1 MVHFCPAGRARA
13 LFVAVALVSSAL
25 SGTTGRA
32 QTARPAELPSPE
44 QFFGYQMGADRKLAN
59 WDKLLEYY
67 QTLAKGAKNM
77 RLVELGKSSEGR
89 PYIALFITS
98 PANLAKLDRLK
109 QLNARLA
116 DPRGLSEAEAQKVIT
131 EARAVVIQSFALH
144 SSEVAAA
151 QTAAEYVYDSI
162 TRTDEEAQRMLDNVV
177 SIVVPSINPD
187 GTQMIA
193 DWYMKYVGTPYEAAG
208 LPWLYQKYS
217 GHDNNRDGFALNL
230 PESRNLA
237 KLMYREWMPQAYVDH
252 HQMGSGNARLY
263 IPPYAEPIRPDGDPL
278 VWREIAWWGAQMGNR
293 LEAAGK
299 TGVIG
304 NAIYSGWGHMGFH
317 WITPF
322 HNIAGMLTESA
333 SARLATPMYIHPDSL
348 RGGPRNLPEYE
359 SQTNMPSLWPGGWW
373 RVRDI
378 VEQQKIAAWATVDL
392 AARNREVVLH
402 NMYLKGI
409 RQTERGA
416 KGEVKAYAIAIPQ
429 HDSLT
434 ARKLANMLLN
444 SGVEVHQTSA
454 ALTLDGR
461 VYGPGSYIV
470 STAQPKAGLIR
481 WMLGRTFYPD
491 DTYTRDREGNPIR
504 PYDMSTDTFAEFMG
518 VRCDPLAEAVTQG
531 LTKLAA
537 PAWPAGTVA
546 ANATNGYV
554 LSTRANDSFRAAS
567 LLLDKGAT
575 VRRVTSGAG
584 FTPGDFI
591 VTGATAAMAAE
602 VAKATG
608 VDFAALS
615 TTVPAGAYAL
625 RKPRVAMYQRYGGG
639 NADEGW
645 SRLMFEQ
652 FDMPVKA
659 LMDAEI
665 KKGDLNAS
673 YDVII
678 LPADSINAM
687 TGEPPAGGGAAAG
700 GGRGGRGGGGGEG
713 AGDGGGG
720 RQGGTPPEY
729 RSGFGGDGVKMLQA
743 FVQKGGT
750 LVTFGQ
756 AGDLPIHRFN
766 LPVRNVVA
774 GLSSKEFW
782 SPGSTLRVRF
792 DTQQP
797 LAFGMPREGYA
808 LFLAGSQAYEVT
820 TTSPNVEIFSTFV
833 DREILQSGWL
843 LGEGVIAKKAAALT
857 VAHGDGRVVLIGF
870 RPQHRD
876 QTHGTFKL
884 VFNALFNGPPPAATG
899 TGVQAR

>member
-1 MVHFCPAGRARA
+1 MIRFCSAGRTRA
-13 LFVAVALVSSAL
+13 LVVAVALVSSAL
-25 SGTTGRA
+25 AGAIGRA
-32 QTARPAELPSPE
+32 QTARPSELPSPE

-67 QTLAKGAKNM
+67 QTLAKSAKNM

-230 PESRNLA
+230 PESQNLA

-263 IPPYAEPIRPDGDPL
+263 IPPYAEPIRPDGDPI

-416 KGEVKAYAIAIPQ
+416 KGDVKAYAIAIPQ
-429 HDSLT
+429 HDTLT
-434 ARKLANMLLN
+434 ARKLANMLLS
-444 SGVEVHQTSA
+444 SGVEVQQTPA
-454 ALTLDGR
+454 ALTIDGR

-491 DTYTRDREGNPIR
+491 NTYTRDREGNPIR

-518 VRCDPLAEAVTQG
+518 VRCDPLADPITQG
-531 LTKLAA
+531 LTKVAA
-537 PAWPAGTVA
+537 PSWPAGIVA
-546 ANATNGYV
+546 GNAANGYV
-554 LSTRANDSFRAAS
+554 LSTKANDSFRAVS

-575 VRRVTSGAG
+575 VRRIASGDG
-584 FTPGDFI
+584 FTPGDFV
-591 VTGATAAMAAE
+591 VTGASPAVASE
-602 VAKATG
+602 VAKVTG
-608 VDFAALS
+608 VDFAAAS
-615 TTVPAGAYAL
+615 AAVPATAL
-625 RKPRVAMYQRYGGG
+625 RPAQAPRRDVPALRRRQRRRGLVTPDVRAVQHSREG
-639 NADEGW
+639 ADGRRNQEG
-645 SRLMFEQ
+645 RPQHQLRRHH
-652 FDMPVKA
+652 
-659 LMDAEI
+659 
-665 KKGDLNAS
+665 
-673 YDVII
+673 
-678 LPADSINAM
+678 
-687 TGEPPAGGGAAAG
+687 PAGG
-700 GGRGGRGGGGGEG
+700 
-713 AGDGGGG
+713 
-720 RQGGTPPEY
+720 
-729 RSGFGGDGVKMLQA
+729 L
-743 FVQKGGT
+743 
-750 LVTFGQ
+750 GQ
-756 AGDLPIHRFN
+756 RDDRRACR
-766 LPVRNVVA
+766 R
-774 GLSSKEFW
+774 W
-782 SPGSTLRVRF
+782 CGSRRWTWWARRWRRRPW
-792 DTQQP
+792 QQ
-797 LAFGMPREGYA
+797 
-808 LFLAGSQAYEVT
+808 
-820 TTSPNVEIFSTFV
+820 
-833 DREILQSGWL
+833 
-843 LGEGVIAKKAAALT
+843 
-857 VAHGDGRVVLIGF
+857 
-870 RPQHRD
+870 
-876 QTHGTFKL
+876 
-884 VFNALFNGPPPAATG
+884 
-899 TGVQAR
+899 

>member
-1 MVHFCPAGRARA
+1 MTGSRSQRLLRGLLA
-13 LFVAVALVSSAL
+13 LCLIGAASSW
-25 SGTTGRA
+25 TTGVA
-32 QTARPAELPSPE
+32 QSTRTTELPSPE
-44 QFFGYQMGADRKLAN
+44 QFFGYRMGTDRKLAN

-67 QTLAKGAKNM
+67 RTLAKTAKNM

-98 PANLAKLDRLK
+98 PANLAKLDRLR

-116 DPRGLSEAEAQKVIT
+116 DPRGVSESEAQKIAA

-144 SSEVAAA
+144 SSEVAAS
-151 QTAAEYVYDSI
+151 QTAAEYVYDSV
-162 TRTDEEAQRMLDNVV
+162 TRTDDESQRMLDNVI

-193 DWYMKYVGTPYEAAG
+193 DWYMKYAGTQYDAAG

-230 PESRNLA
+230 PESQHLG
-237 KLMYREWMPQAYVDH
+237 KLMYRDWMPQAYVDH
-252 HQMGSGNARLY
+252 HQMGGGNARLY
-263 IPPYAEPIRPDGDPL
+263 IPPYAEPLRPDGDPL
-278 VWREIAWWGAQMGNR
+278 VWREIAWWGAHMGNR

-333 SARLATPMYIHPDSL
+333 SARLATPVFVHPDQL
-348 RGGPRNLPEYE
+348 RGGPRNLPVYE
-359 SQTNMPSLWPGGWW
+359 PQTNMPSLWPGGWW

-392 AARNREVVLH
+392 AARNRETVLW

-416 KGEVKAYAIAIPQ
+416 KGDVKGYAIAIPQ
-429 HDSLT
+429 HDPLT
-434 ARKLANMLLN
+434 ARKLVNMLLA
-444 SGVEVHQTSA
+444 SGVEVQQIGA
-454 ALTLDGR
+454 AVTVDGR
-461 VYGPGSYIV
+461 AYGPGSYFV
-470 STAQPKAGLIR
+470 PMAQPKAGLVR

-491 DTYTRDREGNPIR
+491 NSYTRDREGNPIR
-504 PYDMSTDTFAEFMG
+504 PYDMATDTFAEFMG
-518 VRCDPLAEAVTQG
+518 VRCDPIAEPIAQG
-531 LTKLAA
+531 LTKVTA

-546 ANATNGYV
+546 ANAPNGYL
-554 LSTRANDSFRAAS
+554 LSTKLNDSFRAVS
-567 LLLDKGAT
+567 LLLEKGIA
-575 VRRVTSGAG
+575 VRRVAAGDG

-591 VTGATAAMAAE
+591 VAAGSAA
-602 VAKATG
+602 VIGDIAKQTG
-608 VDFAALS
+608 VDFAAL
-615 TTVPAGAYAL
+615 PAAAPAAAYAL
-625 RKPRVAMYQRYGGG
+625 RKPRVAMLQRYGGG
-639 NADEGW
+639 NMDEGW

-652 FDMPVKA
+652 FDIPVKA
-659 LMDAEI
+659 LMDPEI
-665 KKGDLNAS
+665 RKGDLHAS

-678 LPADSINAM
+678 LPADSVAAM
-687 TGEPPAGGGAAAG
+687 TGETEAGGEG
-700 GGRGGRGGGGGEG
+700 GGRGGRGGGRGGGEG
-713 AGDGGGG
+713 AGGGDG
-720 RQGGTPPEY
+720 RQGTPPEY
-729 RSGFGGDGVKMLQA
+729 RSGFGAEGVKMLQE

-756 AGDLPIHRFN
+756 AGDLPIQRFA
-766 LPVRNVVA
+766 LPVRNVLA

-792 DTQQP
+792 DTRHP
-797 LAFGMPREGYA
+797 LAFGMPRDGYA
-808 LFLAGSQAYEVT
+808 LFLAGSQAYEVSS
-820 TTSPNVEIFSTFV
+820 TSPNVETFSTFV
-833 DREILQSGWL
+833 DRELLQSGWL
-843 LGEGVIAKKAAALT
+843 LGEGVIARKAAALS
-857 VAHGDGRVVLIGF
+857 VAHGAGRVILIGF

-884 VFNALFNGPPPAATG
+884 VFNALFNQPAAPTNP
-899 TGVQAR
+899 

>member
-1 MVHFCPAGRARA
+1 MIVNRSARAARA
-13 LFVAVALVSSAL
+13 LLVL
-25 SGTTGRA
+25 VVLGSGSWLRLGAEQPAR
-32 QTARPAELPSPE
+32 QTDLPSPE
-44 QFFGYQMGADRKLAN
+44 QFFGHKMGADRKLAN

-67 QTLAKGAKNM
+67 RTLAKTATNM

-89 PYIALFITS
+89 PYIALFISS
-98 PANLAKLDRLK
+98 PANLAKLDRLR

-116 DPRGLSEAEAQKVIT
+116 DPRGLSEAEAQKVIA
-131 EARAVVIQSFALH
+131 EARAVVIQTFALH
-144 SSEVAAA
+144 SSEVAAS
-151 QTAAEYVYDSI
+151 QTAAEYVHDSI
-162 TRTDEEAQRMLDNVV
+162 SRKDEEAQRMLDNVV

-193 DWYMKYVGTPYEAAG
+193 DWYMKYVGTPFEAAG
-208 LPWLYQKYS
+208 LPWLYQKYA

-230 PESRNLA
+230 PESQNLA
-237 KLMYREWMPQAYVDH
+237 KLLYRDWMPQAYVDH

-333 SARLATPMYIHPDSL
+333 SARLATPMYIHPDQL
-348 RGGPRNLPEYE
+348 KGGPRNLPEYQA
-359 SQTNMPSLWPGGWW
+359 QTNMPSVWPGGWW

-392 AARNREVVLH
+392 AARNREVVLA
-402 NMYLKGI
+402 NMYLKGT

-416 KGEVKAYAIAIPQ
+416 KGEVKAYAIAMPQ

-434 ARKLANMLLN
+434 ARKLVNMLLN
-444 SGVEVHQTSA
+444 SGVEVHQT
-454 ALTLDGR
+454 TTQMTIEGR
-461 VYGPGSYIV
+461 VYGVGSYVV
-470 STAQPKAGLIR
+470 SMAQPKMGLVR
-481 WMLGRTFYPD
+481 WMLGRAFYPD
-491 DTYTRDREGNPIR
+491 NSYTRDREGNPIR
-504 PYDMSTDTFAEFMG
+504 PYDMATDTFSEFMG
-518 VRCDPLAEAVTQG
+518 VRCDPLAEPVTDG
-531 LTKLAA
+531 VTRL
-537 PAWPAGTVA
+537 PGPVWPVGTVA
-546 ANATNGYV
+546 ANAANGYV
-554 LSTRANDSFRAAS
+554 ISAKLNDAFRAVS
-567 LLLDKGAT
+567 LLLDKGVG
-575 VRRVTSGAG
+575 VRRVSSGSG

-591 VTGATAAMAAE
+591 VAGGSASVAGE
-602 VAKATG
+602 VAKQTG
-608 VDFAALS
+608 VDFVALS
-615 TTVPAGAYAL
+615 APAPASAYPV
-625 RKPRVAMYQRYGGG
+625 RKPRVGMYQRYGGG
-639 NADEGW
+639 NMDEGW

-652 FDMPVKA
+652 FNIPVKA

-665 KKGDLNAS
+665 RKGDLNAS
-673 YDVII
+673 YDAII
-678 LPADSINAM
+678 LPADSMAAM
-687 TGEPPAGGGAAAG
+687 TGEAEAGGG
-700 GGRGGRGGGGGEG
+700 GGRGGGRGAGEG
-713 AGDGGGG
+713 DGAG

-729 RSGFGGDGVKMLQA
+729 RSGFGAEGVKMLQA

-750 LVTFGQ
+750 LITFGQ
-756 AGDLPIHRFN
+756 AGDLPIQRFG

-774 GLSSKEFW
+774 GLPSKDFW

-792 DTQQP
+792 DNRHP
-797 LAFGMPREGYA
+797 IAFGMPREGYA
-808 LFLAGSQAYEVT
+808 LFLAGSQAYEIT

-843 LGEGVIAKKAAALT
+843 LGESVIAKKAAAVT
-857 VAHGDGRVVLIGF
+857 VGHGDGRVILIGF

-884 VFNALFNGPPPAATG
+884 VFNALFAAPPPASPATAG
-899 TGVQAR
+899 QPH

>member
-1 MVHFCPAGRARA
+1 MMPFRSARTVRA
-13 LFVAVALVSSAL
+13 LLALL
-25 SGTTGRA
+25 LITLGTSGSTGRA
-32 QTARPAELPSPE
+32 QTARASDLPSPE
-44 QFFGYQMGADRKLAN
+44 QFFGHQMGADRKLAN
-59 WDKLLEYY
+59 WDRLLEYY
-67 QTLAKGAKNM
+67 RTLAKSARNL

-98 PANLAKLDRLK
+98 PANLARLDRLR

-116 DPRGLSEAEAQKVIT
+116 DPRGLSEAEAQKVVA
-131 EARAVVIQSFALH
+131 EARAVVIQTFALH
-144 SSEVAAA
+144 SSEVAAS

-162 TRTDEEAQRMLDNVV
+162 TRADEEAQRMLDNVI

-193 DWYMKYVGTPYEAAG
+193 DWYMKYVGTPYEASAM
-208 LPWLYQKYS
+208 PWLYQKYS

-230 PESRNLA
+230 PESQNLA

-252 HQMGSGNARLY
+252 HQMGTGNARLY

-278 VWREIAWWGAQMGNR
+278 VWREIAWWGAHMGNR

-333 SARLATPMYIHPDSL
+333 SARLATPMYIHPDQL

-359 SQTNMPSLWPGGWW
+359 PQTNMPSLWPGGWW

-392 AARNREVVLH
+392 AARNREIVLW

-416 KGEVKAYAIAIPQ
+416 RGDVKAYAIPVPQ
-429 HDSLT
+429 HDPLT
-434 ARKLANMLLN
+434 ARKLVNLLLN
-444 SGVEVHQTSA
+444 SGVEVHQASA
-454 ALTLDGR
+454 ALTIDGR
-461 VYGPGSYIV
+461 IYGPGSYIV
-470 STAQPKAGLIR
+470 SMAQPKAGLVR

-491 DTYTRDREGNPIR
+491 NTYTRDRDGSPIR
-504 PYDMSTDTFAEFMG
+504 PYDMATDVFSEFMG
-518 VRCDPLAEAVTQG
+518 VRCDPIAEPIAQG
-531 LTKLAA
+531 LTRVAA

-546 ANATNGYV
+546 ANAPHGYLV
-554 LSTRANDSFRAAS
+554 STKVNDAFRAVS
-567 LLLDKGAT
+567 LLLDKGVA
-575 VRRVTSGAG
+575 VRRVASGDG

-591 VTGATAAMAAE
+591 VAAGSAAVVND
-602 VAKATG
+602 VAKQTG
-608 VDFAALS
+608 VDFAAL
-615 TTVPAGAYAL
+615 PAPAPASAYAL
-625 RKPRVAMYQRYGGG
+625 RKPRIAMYQRYGGG
-639 NADEGW
+639 NMDEGW

-652 FDMPVKA
+652 FNIPVKP

-665 KKGDLNAS
+665 RKGDLNAS
-673 YDVII
+673 YDAIV
-678 LPADSINAM
+678 LPADTVTAM
-687 TGEPPAGGGAAAG
+687 TGEPAAAAAAG
-700 GGRGGRGGGGGEG
+700 AGRGGRGGRGGGEGG
-713 AGDGGGG
+713 GDGG
-720 RQGGTPPEY
+720 RQGGPPPEY
-729 RSGFGGDGVKMLQA
+729 RSGFGAEGVKILQA

-750 LVTFGQ
+750 LLTFAQ
-756 AGDLPIHRFN
+756 AGDLPIQRFN
-766 LPVRNVVA
+766 LPLRNVVA
-774 GLSSKEFW
+774 GLSPTEFW

-792 DTQQP
+792 DNRHP
-797 LAFGMPREGYA
+797 LAFGMPRDGYA

-820 TTSPNVEIFSTFV
+820 TTSPNVEIVSTFV
-833 DREILQSGWL
+833 EREILQSGWL
-843 LGEGVIAKKAAALT
+843 LGEAVIAKKAAMVA
-857 VAHGDGRVVLIGF
+857 VAHGDGRVILVGF

-884 VFNALFNGPPPAATG
+884 VFNALFNGPPAPAPVTAG
-899 TGVQAR
+899 PRH

>member
-1 MVHFCPAGRARA
+1 
-13 LFVAVALVSSAL
+13 
-25 SGTTGRA
+25 
-32 QTARPAELPSPE
+32 
-44 QFFGYQMGADRKLAN
+44 
-59 WDKLLEYY
+59 
-67 QTLAKGAKNM
+67 M

-116 DPRGLSEAEAQKVIT
+116 DPRGLSEAEAQKVIS

-230 PESRNLA
+230 PESQNLA
-237 KLMYREWMPQAYVDH
+237 KVMYREWMPQAYVDH
-252 HQMGSGNARLY
+252 HQMGSGNARLS

-416 KGEVKAYAIAIPQ
+416 KGDVKAYAIAIPQ
-429 HDSLT
+429 HDTLT
-434 ARKLANMLLN
+434 ARKLANMLLS
-444 SGVEVHQTSA
+444 SGVEVQQTSA
-454 ALTLDGR
+454 ALTIDGR

-470 STAQPKAGLIR
+470 SMAQPKAGLIR

-491 DTYTRDREGNPIR
+491 NTYTRDREGNPIR

-518 VRCDPLAEAVTQG
+518 VRCDPLADPVTQG
-531 LTKLAA
+531 LTKVAA
-537 PAWPAGTVA
+537 PSWPSGAVA
-546 ANATNGYV
+546 SSASNGYL
-554 LSTRANDSFRAAS
+554 LSTKANDSFRAVS

-575 VRRVTSGAG
+575 VRRVASGDG

-591 VTGATAAMAAE
+591 VTGASASVAGE
-602 VAKATG
+602 VAKVTG
-608 VDFAALS
+608 VDFTAAPAA
-615 TTVPAGAYAL
+615 VPASAYAL

-652 FDMPVKA
+652 FSIPVKTV
-659 LMDAEI
+659 MDAEI

-673 YDVII
+673 YDVVI

-687 TGEPPAGGGAAAG
+687 TGEPAAGGAAGA
-700 GGRGGRGGGGGEG
+700 GRGGGRGGEG
-713 AGDGGGG
+713 AGDGWRRTAGWDAARVPQRLRSRRRQDAAGLRAEG
-720 RQGGTPPEY
+720 RHARDVRPGRRFADP
-729 RSGFGGDGVKMLQA
+729 A
-743 FVQKGGT
+743 FQSACPQRRCRTAVER
-750 LVTFGQ
+750 L
-756 AGDLPIHRFN
+756 L
-766 LPVRNVVA
+766 VA
-774 GLSSKEFW
+774 GLDASRSFRQPSSAGVRYATRGLRALPRGQ
-782 SPGSTLRVRF
+782 PGLRGHDDEPERRDLLDVRRPR
-792 DTQQP
+792 TP
-797 LAFGMPREGYA
+797 SKRLAPR
-808 LFLAGSQAYEVT
+808 
-820 TTSPNVEIFSTFV
+820 
-833 DREILQSGWL
+833 
-843 LGEGVIAKKAAALT
+843 
-857 VAHGDGRVVLIGF
+857 
-870 RPQHRD
+870 
-876 QTHGTFKL
+876 
-884 VFNALFNGPPPAATG
+884 
-899 TGVQAR
+899 

>member
-1 MVHFCPAGRARA
+1 MVRFRSPRRVHAS
-13 LFVAVALVSSAL
+13 FVAAALAASVWA
-25 SGTTGRA
+25 GAIGRA
-32 QTARPAELPSPE
+32 QTAKPSDLPTPE

-59 WDKLLEYY
+59 WDKLHEYY
-67 QTLAKGAKNM
+67 QTLAKSAKNM

-98 PANLAKLDRLK
+98 PANLTKLDRLR

-116 DPRGLSEAEAQKVIT
+116 DPRGLSEAEAQKVIA
-131 EARAVVIQSFALH
+131 EARVVVIQSFALH

-151 QTAAEYVYDSI
+151 QTAAEYVHDSI
-162 TRTDEEAQRMLDNVV
+162 TRQDDESQRMLDNVI

-193 DWYMKYVGTPYEAAG
+193 DWYMKYVGTEYEAAG

-230 PESRNLA
+230 PESQNLA

-278 VWREIAWWGAQMGNR
+278 VWREIAWWGAHMGNR

-333 SARLATPMYIHPDSL
+333 SARLATPMYVHPDQL

-359 SQTNMPSLWPGGWW
+359 TQTNMPSLWPGGWW

-392 AARNREVVLH
+392 AARNREVVLR

-429 HDSLT
+429 HDTLT

-444 SGVEVHQTSA
+444 SGVEVQQTSA
-454 ALTLDGR
+454 PLTIDGR

-470 STAQPKAGLIR
+470 STAQPKTGLVR

-491 DTYTRDREGNPIR
+491 NTYTRDREGNPIR

-518 VRCDPLAEAVTQG
+518 VRVDPLPEPVTQN
-531 LTKLAA
+531 LTKVAA
-537 PAWPAGTVA
+537 PSWPAGSVNGNGA
-546 ANATNGYV
+546 NGYL
-554 LSTRANDSFRAAS
+554 LSTKLNDAYRAVS
-567 LLLDKGAT
+567 LLLERGAT
-575 VRRVTSGAG
+575 VRRVVSGDGYTA
-584 FTPGDFI
+584 GDFV
-591 VTGATAAMAAE
+591 VTGATAA
-602 VAKATG
+602 VAGEIAKLTG
-608 VDFAALS
+608 VDFAALPGA
-615 TTVPAGAYAL
+615 VPANAYAL

-639 NADEGW
+639 NMDEGW
-645 SRLMFEQ
+645 TRLMFEQ
-652 FDMPVKA
+652 FNMPVKPI
-659 LMDAEI
+659 MDAEI

-673 YDVII
+673 YDVLI
-678 LPADSINAM
+678 LPSDSINAM
-687 TGEPPAGGGAAAG
+687 TGETPAA
-700 GGRGGRGGGGGEG
+700 GGRGGRGGGAGAPEG
-713 AGDGGGG
+713 APSG
-720 RQGGTPPEY
+720 RQGGGGTPPEY
-729 RSGFGGDGVKMLQA
+729 RSGFGADGVKMLQA

-756 AGDLPIHRFN
+756 AGDLPIQRFN
-766 LPVRNVVA
+766 LPVRDVVA
-774 GLSSKEFW
+774 GLASKEFW

-792 DTQQP
+792 DTHNP
-797 LAFGMPREGYA
+797 IAYGMPREGYA

-820 TTSPNVEIFSTFV
+820 TTSPNVEIISTFV
-833 DREILQSGWL
+833 EREVLQSGWL

-857 VAHGDGRVVLIGF
+857 VAHGAGRVVLLGF

-884 VFNALFNGPPPAATG
+884 VFNSMFNPPPVPAAG
-899 TGVQAR
+899 TTSQAR